1 VPNEYFGIRVK
12 PGITAFNVFSLFL
25 MTFIVTLC
33 SDDTLSLLQPMLQNK
48 DYYNLTREEATAV
61 VSRGGQINTLPGII
75 MGIASGYIYD
85 IFGRK
90 KTLIISIVSLGVT
103 YFFFPIFAPNTS
115 LFFVNFAMFSIVISP
130 FSVNPLCTDY
140 VRKESR
146 GKTQGLIHMGLALG
160 TVASLAVLVEFTKNI
175 DPLFAYL
182 YPSSI

>member
-1 VPNEYFGIRVK
+1 MDEEKEALVQQINQDSTIGDSFATQSELRESKYTEDSDGPEDYVPNEYFGIRVK

-103 YFFFPIFAPNTS
+103 YFFFPIFVVP
-115 LFFVNFAMFSIVISP
+115 
-130 FSVNPLCTDY
+130 
-140 VRKESR
+140 
-146 GKTQGLIHMGLALG
+146 
-160 TVASLAVLVEFTKNI
+160 KN
-175 DPLFAYL
+175 
-182 YPSSI
+182 